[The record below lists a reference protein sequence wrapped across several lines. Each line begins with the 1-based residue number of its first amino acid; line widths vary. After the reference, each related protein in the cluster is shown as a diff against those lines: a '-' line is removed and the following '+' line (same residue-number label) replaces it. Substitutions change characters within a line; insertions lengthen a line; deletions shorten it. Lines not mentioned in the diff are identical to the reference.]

1 MNKIK
6 LLYDVFKTMKEKESF
21 KGNIKVDAV
30 KSKAMVLSFSNE
42 FSTNTTTGETKV
54 KINSESNFDGKKAK
68 HESTTEFNMKDCKHH
83 KFHHNMHIHHHEM
96 CCENGGIKA
105 KLSKITFMLNILNN
119 LKTEEKD
126 DRSIL
131 SLDLKEIISEIKEQ
145 HKDLDKKHQNSCE
158 HDIDKQHP
166 NHCACMKEFLCSTY
180 SDAVLNIY
188 VNKNNEVEKIEVSAN
203 GENSFNALVNLA

>member
-6 LLYDVFKTMKEKESF
+6 VLYDVFKTMKEKESF
-21 KGNIKVDAV
+21 NGNIKVDAV
-30 KSKAMVLSFSNE
+30 KAGTKVLSFSNE
-42 FSTNTTTGETKV
+42 FSTNSTTGETKI
-54 KINSESNFDGKKAK
+54 KINSESDFDGKKAK

-83 KFHHNMHIHHHEM
+83 KFHHNMHMHHHEM
-96 CCENGGIKA
+96 CCGHDGIKG

-119 LKTEEKD
+119 IKTEEKG

-131 SLDLKEIISEIKEQ
+131 SLDLKEIISEIKNH
-145 HKDLDKKHQNSCE
+145 HKDLDKNHQNSAE
-158 HDIDKQHP
+158 HDMDKHP

-180 SDAVLNIY
+180 SDAALNIY
-188 VNKNNEVEKIEVSAN
+188 VNKNNEVEKIEIIAN